1 MKSLI
6 VAIVGM
12 MVVSGAAKADG
23 FKCYAPE
30 FDQNIKVYNH
40 THADEGT
47 RNASIMII
55 SDEAIN
61 AGRKTVAT
69 FSDVKN
75 TLTNTG
81 ASYNAKVDLRVSE
94 SNRKGENVFG
104 TKLGEIAAI
113 KLNVFFTYGD
123 NLAAGEE
130 LEGKLIVTKRNGD
143 KIKSAVECTRY
154 LKN

>member
-6 VAIVGM
+6 VA
-12 MVVSGAAKADG
+12 MVMVASGAAMADG

-30 FDQNIKVYNH
+30 FDQNIKVFNH

-47 RNASIMII
+47 RNASIMIV

-81 ASYNAKVDLRVSE
+81 ASYTAKVDLRVSE

-104 TKLGEIAAI
+104 TKLGEIATV

-143 KIKSAVECTRY
+143 KIKSAVECSRY

>member
-1 MKSLI
+1 MKALI
-6 VAIVGM
+6 VTLL
-12 MVVSGAAKADG
+12 MVTGVAKADG

-30 FDQNIKVYNH
+30 FDQNIKVFNH
-40 THADEGT
+40 TQADEGT
-47 RNASIMII
+47 RNAAIMVV
-55 SDEAIN
+55 SDEAIS

-104 TKLGEIAAI
+104 TKLGEIATI

-123 NLAAGEE
+123 NLVDGET
-130 LEGKLIVTKRNGD
+130 LDGKLIVTKRNGD
-143 KIKSAVECTRY
+143 KIKSAVECSRY